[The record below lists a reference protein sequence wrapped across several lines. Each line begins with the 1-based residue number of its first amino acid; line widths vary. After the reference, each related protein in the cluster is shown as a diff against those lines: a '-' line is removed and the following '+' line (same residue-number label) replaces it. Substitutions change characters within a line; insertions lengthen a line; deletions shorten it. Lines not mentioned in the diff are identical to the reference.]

1 MNIMLSDSHAMLRD
15 GVRPF
20 LISIGKDASIDEAGT
35 FQETVAIVTRGGNI
49 DIALIADTIPDM
61 DPRAVLA
68 MLREHHPG
76 ALAALLTTRESQRA
90 AIEAVGLG
98 FSGYIP
104 KRLPMSAFL
113 AALNLIRSGEIYV
126 PATLLAQRTDRP
138 ERTAAPAARP
148 DVDLT
153 PREAEVMRLLRQGLP
168 NKVIAKTLN
177 ISDVTVKCH
186 LGHIFDKLGV
196 SNRVQAARY
205 TFGDD

>member
-1 MNIMLSDSHAMLRD
+1 MNIMLSDPHALFRD

-20 LISIGKDASIDEAGT
+20 LLSLGQDVSIAEAGT
-35 FQETVAIVTRGGNI
+35 FQEAVAIIARSDAI
-49 DIALIADTIPDM
+49 DIALIADTIPDIDLPAAM
-61 DPRAVLA
+61 A

-76 ALAALLTTRESQRA
+76 ALAALLASGESQRA
-90 AIEAVGLG
+90 AVEAVGLG

-113 AALNLIRSGEIYV
+113 AALNLMRSGEIFI
-126 PATLLAQRTDRP
+126 PAALLAQRQGCP
-138 ERTAAPAARP
+138 ERTAGPAARP
-148 DVDLT
+148 EVDLT

-196 SNRVQAARY
+196 TNRVQAARY
-205 TFGDD
+205 ALGDD